1 MTYRSPTNPDEYWRI
16 VNDNWDALFYILN
29 IYLPTF
35 RAFWIDKTPLDTTLG
50 EYLLELRRTHN
61 VRLARAF
68 SAAWWAV
75 PEDREHDYEG
85 FSVLKDLVMAEAF
98 LLEPMEDMCED

>member
-1 MTYRSPTNPDEYWRI
+1 MTYKSPTNEEDYWAIVDTHWQSISRI
-16 VNDNWDALFYILN
+16 LD

-35 RAFWIDKTPLDTTLG
+35 CRFWIDKTPLDTTLG
-50 EYLLELRRTHN
+50 EYLLELKSTHN

-75 PEDREHDYEG
+75 PEDREYDYEG
-85 FSVLKDLVMAEAF
+85 FAVLKDLVMAEAF
-98 LLEPMEDMCED
+98 LLEPMEDV